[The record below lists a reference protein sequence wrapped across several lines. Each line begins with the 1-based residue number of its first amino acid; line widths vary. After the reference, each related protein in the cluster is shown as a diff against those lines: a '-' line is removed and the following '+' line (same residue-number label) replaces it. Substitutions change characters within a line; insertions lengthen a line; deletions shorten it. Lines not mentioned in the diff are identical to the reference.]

1 MPPSTSVNCF
11 AGSLSHIFVLWP
23 ELPVWQRQCLN
34 NERLWFP
41 AWFEGF
47 TDINVKI
54 SIECCS
60 WIYSTSHCTA
70 AHSWETST
78 VLKKNET
85 GFYHSGSLQQVSRQ
99 HHHPT
104 LDLFCCCSF
113 RNFKHLNY
121 KPNELWVQKP
131 HVIESRTG
139 VSAGPPTVSK
149 SPSTNDVP
157 ANDVPKEL
165 YLHHYEGG
173 GVALLIQAEQK
184 CLHLIKSRSNMPSS
198 SFPWCHLTY
207 FPRDLSSINKS
218 MEFTSF

>member
-1 MPPSTSVNCF
+1 MNIQYF
-11 AGSLSHIFVLWP
+11 SLHCCTLLRNKYRSEKKRNRILSF
-23 ELPVWQRQCLN
+23 RQ
-34 NERLWFP
+34 
-41 AWFEGF
+41 
-47 TDINVKI
+47 
-54 SIECCS
+54 
-60 WIYSTSHCTA
+60 
-70 AHSWETST
+70 
-78 VLKKNET
+78 
-85 GFYHSGSLQQVSRQ
+85 SLQQVSRQ

-131 HVIESRTG
+131 HGIESRTG

-173 GVALLIQAEQK
+173 GLLFLYK
-184 CLHLIKSRSNMPSS
+184 RNRSV
-198 SFPWCHLTY
+198 CI
-207 FPRDLSSINKS
+207 LSSHAQTCPHLHSPDVTWLIFL
-218 MEFTSF
+218 EIWVQ